1 MVNSIGIIVNICC
14 LMFLILLMLIYF
26 SKKKLVNI
34 ETGIY
39 KWILISNLNILI
51 IELIFLLSV
60 NFFKNHL
67 SIILILEKV
76 YFAYILLWI
85 LVFIYYIIY
94 ISIQTKEELL
104 NKLKKNYKKISLILV
119 SISIII
125 IAIMFMLPVEHEFKD
140 GYMMTATGI
149 APVFMGL
156 LGIVMIFL
164 GFIVAISNRKT
175 INKKKSF
182 PLYIFCILNIIFLI
196 LHCFNPNL
204 LLITFSITIIS
215 HLMYHTIENP
225 DVKMI
230 SELNLARDQAEKANK
245 AKTEFLSSMSHEIRT
260 PLNAIIGFSECIKT
274 EDSLDKCYQ
283 DANDIIMAS
292 QNLLEIVNGILDISK
307 IEAGKMEIVNTNYNL
322 EKNARDIAKLMIPRI
337 GEKPIELKVNIE
349 SDLPATL
356 YGDIGKIKEIITNLL
371 TNAVKYTEKGSIE
384 FNINCINTKEKCKL
398 IISVEDTGRGIKPEK
413 IDKLFTKFQRLEE
426 DRNTTLEG
434 TGLGLAITKN
444 LVEMMGGKIVV
455 QSKYGSGSKFTVYL
469 TQKIITLTSDKK
481 ENTYEKE
488 DTNQEEVFENKK
500 ILLVDDNKL
509 NLKVASKL
517 LEKYKVQIDT
527 CESGFECLEKVKTN
541 KYDLILLDDMMPKM
555 SGIETLLKLKDDK
568 EFNTPVVAITA
579 NAISGMKDQY
589 ISAGFNDYLAKPID
603 KNELKRVLN
612 AYLKK

>member
-1 MVNSIGIIVNICC
+1 MNSPLYLLLTKFIIIFYVIWD
-14 LMFLILLMLIYF
+14 LLMLSYIMVIS
-26 SKKKLVNI
+26 SKRKGEQLTKALR
-34 ETGIY
+34 
-39 KWILISNLNILI
+39 LNI
-51 IELIFLLSV
+51 FLG
-60 NFFKNHL
+60 
-67 SIILILEKV
+67 LILCNAIV
-76 YFAYILLWI
+76 LLPLKI
-85 LVFIYYIIY
+85 IQEENLIYP
-94 ISIQTKEELL
+94 S
-104 NKLKKNYKKISLILV
+104 
-119 SISIII
+119 SISIIL
-125 IAIMFMLPVEHEFKD
+125 MYFV
-140 GYMMTATGI
+140 T
-149 APVFMGL
+149 
-156 LGIVMIFL
+156 
-164 GFIVAISNRKT
+164 T
-175 INKKKSF
+175 I
-182 PLYIFCILNIIFLI
+182 LI
-196 LHCFNPNL
+196 LVIIGILIFNYRNL
-204 LLITFSITIIS
+204 KSKKYLPLFAYLLFGIIMLIVQNITGALLITCVDVFITF
-215 HLMYHTIENP
+215 LMYFTIENP

-230 SELNLARDQAEKANK
+230 NELNLARDQAEKANK

-283 DANDIIMAS
+283 DADDIIMAS

-307 IEAGKMEIVNTNYNL
+307 IEAGKMEIVNTNYDL

-488 DTNQEEVFENKK
+488 DTNQEESFENKK

-568 EFNTPVVAITA
+568 EFNTSVVALTA

-612 AYLKK
+612 TYLKK